1 MQSGNSIP
9 KLPKMIPRDLKNQ
22 LNRLAKKMPAIALT
36 GPRQSGKTTLL
47 KSAFPNY
54 DYVNLEHPP
63 TRALALSD
71 PDQFLFQFKKGL
83 IIDEVQRAP
92 QLFSFLQVVIDK
104 QKKMGQY
111 ILSGSQNFS
120 LLENISQS
128 LAGRVALFNLLPF
141 SYKEMSAGNIKIKSI
156 EQFIFKGAYPAIY
169 DRKIAPASYYS
180 SYLNTY
186 VERDVRQLVNVHNL
200 SMFEAFV
207 KLLAGRVGQL
217 LNLSEIGNAL
227 GIDHKTV
234 KNWISVLETSFI
246 IYLIQPYHTNFNKR
260 LVKTPKLYFYDTGLV
275 CNLLGIDE
283 EKQLN
288 NHWSKGSLFEN
299 IILNEFLKER
309 INKGI
314 KPQFYFWRDRAGNEV
329 DLLIQENGKLKAI
342 EIKSS
347 KTYNPNFFKNLIDFS
362 KVASVN
368 KRDCFLIYNGTNE
381 LKTSHG
387 ELVNWKNIYNI

>member
-1 MQSGNSIP
+1 
-9 KLPKMIPRDLKNQ
+9 MITRDLKKQ
-22 LNRLAKKMPAIALT
+22 LLLLAKKMPAIALT

-47 KSAFPNY
+47 KAVFPNY

-71 PDQFLFQFKKGL
+71 PDQFLSQYTKGL

-92 QLFSFLQVVIDK
+92 ELFSYLQVEIDK

-141 SYKEMSAGNIKIKSI
+141 SYKEMTAGNLKIKSL
-156 EQFIFKGAYPAIY
+156 EQLIFKGAYPAIY
-169 DRKIAPASYYS
+169 DRKIAPGIYYS

-186 VERDVRQLVNVHNL
+186 VDRDVRALVNVQNL
-200 SMFEAFV
+200 SLFEAFV

-234 KNWISVLETSFI
+234 KKWLSVLETSFI
-246 IYLIQPYHTNFNKR
+246 IYLLKPYHTNFNKR
-260 LVKTPKLYFYDTGLV
+260 LVKTPKLYFYDTGLAS
-275 CNLLGIDE
+275 NLLGIDD
-283 EKQLN
+283 EKQLI
-288 NHWSKGSLFEN
+288 NHWAKGALFEN
-299 IILNEFLKER
+299 FVINELLKER

-314 KPQFYFWRDRAGNEV
+314 KPQLYFWRDSQGNEV
-329 DLLIQENGKLKAI
+329 DLLIQEKGKTKAI
-342 EIKSS
+342 EIKAS
-347 KTYNPNFFKNLIDFS
+347 KTYHPGFFKGLNYYADLS
-362 KVASVN
+362 KAKKN
-368 KRDCFLIYNGTNE
+368 ECFLIYAGPGE
-381 LKTSHG
+381 LKTSNG
-387 ELVNWKNIYNI
+387 ELINWTNISKI